1 MQCISLYHLQAVEEY
16 FVCLFVCFC
25 SIFEYSGKFM
35 EVSLGVFYEVLLF
48 ISQYPITKT
57 MCPNCT
63 RETLH

>member
-1 MQCISLYHLQAVEEY
+1 MQCISLYHLHAVEKY

-25 SIFEYSGKFM
+25 SIFKYSGKFM
-35 EVSLGVFYEVLLF
+35 GVSLGVFCELLLF